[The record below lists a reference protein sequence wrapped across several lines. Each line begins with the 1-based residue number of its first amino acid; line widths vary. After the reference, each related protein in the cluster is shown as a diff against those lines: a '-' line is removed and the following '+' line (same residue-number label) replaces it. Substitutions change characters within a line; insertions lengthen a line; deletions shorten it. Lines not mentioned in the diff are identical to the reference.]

1 MLTRSWSLQLFQAF
15 DAAVRGLSIGDT
27 TTLEAKGGNWRR
39 DLVFEVPILPSQAL
53 SLIVC
58 KCCSKTRR

>member
-1 MLTRSWSLQLFQAF
+1 MRFKMLTRCWSLQLFQAF

-39 DLVFEVPILPSQAL
+39 DLVFEVSILPSQAL
-53 SLIVC
+53 SLNGR
-58 KCCSKTRR
+58 K